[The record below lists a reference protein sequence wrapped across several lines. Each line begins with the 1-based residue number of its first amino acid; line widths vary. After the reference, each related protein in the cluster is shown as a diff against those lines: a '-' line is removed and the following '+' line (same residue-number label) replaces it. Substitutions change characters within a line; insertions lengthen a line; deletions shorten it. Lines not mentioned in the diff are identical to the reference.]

1 MPTMYIIFCSRN
13 LAFQILF
20 FLVYAVTLS
29 YFMYVFVSSVKY
41 NMSNIAKTPEDFEIN
56 YIKTIIHHI
65 IIIITNIID
74 SICFVNLEI
83 L

>member
-1 MPTMYIIFCSRN
+1 MQLPFHISCMC
-13 LAFQILF
+13 LF
-20 FLVYAVTLS
+20 
-29 YFMYVFVSSVKY
+29 
-41 NMSNIAKTPEDFEIN
+41 NMSNIAKTPEDFGIN